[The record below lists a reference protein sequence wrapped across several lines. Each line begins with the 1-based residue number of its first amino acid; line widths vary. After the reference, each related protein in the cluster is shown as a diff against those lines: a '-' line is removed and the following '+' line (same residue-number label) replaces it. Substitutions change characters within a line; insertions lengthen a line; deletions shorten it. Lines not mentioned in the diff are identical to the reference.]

1 VIIRLREY
9 GPELVV
15 ELPGSV
21 AADVALSGL
30 VEVFP
35 TGSELWRLLPV
46 DRVGAVRIGEL
57 EIVVE
62 PKVGPEGLLFLLGYA
77 ADPGFRPE
85 DVEGGER
92 DDLLPVLAES
102 LARQVERA
110 TRPGVLQGYVT
121 LDEALPVVRGRLRA
135 AEQMGRRPGM
145 LLPVEVT
152 YDEYSVD
159 IPENRIVR
167 SAVRRMM
174 AVPRV
179 RPEIRRRLGHLDGRL
194 DGVTPLIS
202 GEPVPSWQSS
212 RLNQRYV
219 PALRLAE
226 IVLRH
231 LSAEAGEAGV
241 PVVSFVVDMA
251 KVFEDFVT
259 TALREA
265 TAAFPGRTEGQYW
278 IDLAVDGGVP
288 MRPDVVH
295 LAGGRARAVFDA
307 KYKIESDVRGVPNAD
322 VYQMLAYCTALRLR
336 RGYLVYAKGQGDS
349 IAHEIINTD
358 PTIEIVQHPLDLADS
373 PANLLAQVDR
383 LAAGAI
389 GRPRTLWSAV

>member
-1 VIIRLREY
+1 MIIRLREF
-9 GPELVV
+9 GPEQYV
-15 ELPGSV
+15 ELAGSV
-21 AADVALSGL
+21 AASLASFGL
-30 VEVFP
+30 VEVLP
-35 TGSELWRLLPV
+35 AGTDRWWLRPV
-46 DRVGAVRIGEL
+46 DRVGAMRIGEL
-57 EIVVE
+57 DVVVE

-85 DVEGGER
+85 DVGGVER
-92 DDLLPVLAES
+92 EDLLPVLAES

-110 TRPGVLQGYVT
+110 TGKGVLQGYVT

-135 AEQMGRRPGM
+135 ADQMGRRPGT
-145 LLPVEVT
+145 LLPIEVT

-194 DGVTPLIS
+194 DGVTPLIP
-202 GEPVPSWQSS
+202 GEQLPGWQAS

-231 LSAEAGEAGV
+231 LSAEVGKADM
-241 PVVSFVVDMA
+241 PVASFVVDMA

-259 TALREA
+259 TALQEA
-265 TAAFPGRTEGQYW
+265 TAGYPGRTEGQYPVN
-278 IDLAVDGGVP
+278 LAIGGGVP

-295 LAGGRARAVFDA
+295 LAGGRAQAVFDA
-307 KYKIESDVRGVPNAD
+307 KYKIESERRGVPNAD
-322 VYQMLAYCTALRLR
+322 VYQMLAYCTALRLD
-336 RGYLVYAKGQGDS
+336 RGYLVYAKGQGEAV
-349 IAHEIINTD
+349 AHRIVNTD
-358 PTIEIVQHPLDLADS
+358 PAIEIIQHPLDLDDS
-373 PANLLAQVDR
+373 PSGLLAQMDR
-383 LAAGAI
+383 LAVDAL
-389 GRPRTLWSAV
+389 GRIQVSVAVA